1 MEPKAEGTT
10 GDKTIYDLCMNMCYS
25 LCNIRQV
32 RNLSAVINVLE
43 ILTLVTTHG
52 HISIYYEC
60 ETRGD
65 KKGGISFLPV

>member
-1 MEPKAEGTT
+1 
-10 GDKTIYDLCMNMCYS
+10 MNMCYS